1 MKKIYTLFLTAITA
15 LGANA
20 QIVVMNDGVVCKAG
34 ETITIKAEETAYD
47 FDEDGTIDF
56 VLVECG
62 LKQPVLKNEGST
74 TNVKV
79 TVKSADYK
87 NLQCCFP
94 GNCSVMSK
102 DTEVYESR
110 IEANSEKP
118 LQLESS
124 FSNGYATY
132 EAQFTVEAN
141 GKSDTYTL
149 RLVYDESCT
158 AGISEI
164 TTDNSSNKAIYDISG
179 RRVNHIN
186 SGQIYIRDGK
196 KFIAR

>member
-1 MKKIYTLFLTAITA
+1 MKKIYALFLTAMAA

-20 QIVVMNDGVVCKAG
+20 QIVVMNDGVVCKPG
-34 ETITIKAEETAYD
+34 ETITIKAEEMAYD
-47 FDEDGTIDF
+47 FDGDGVIDF

-62 LKQPVLKNEGST
+62 TKQPVLKNEGAT

-94 GNCSVMSK
+94 GQCSLMGK
-102 DTEVYESR
+102 ETEVYEYT
-110 IEANSEKP
+110 IAANGERA

-124 FSNGYATY
+124 FANGYATY

-149 RLVYDESCT
+149 RLVYDESCSGIGNII
-158 AGISEI
+158 AGEDSA
-164 TTDNSSNKAIYDISG
+164 KATYDISG
-179 RRVNHIN
+179 RRVNRPIP
-186 SGQIYIRDGK
+186 GQIYIRDGK

>member
-1 MKKIYTLFLTAITA
+1 MKKIYALFLTAMAA

-20 QIVVMNDGVVCKAG
+20 QIVVMNDGVVCKPG
-34 ETITIKAEETAYD
+34 ETITIKAEETP
-47 FDEDGTIDF
+47 IDLGNGEYF
-56 VLVECG
+56 IVVECG
-62 LKQPVLKNEGST
+62 TKQPVLKNEGAT

-94 GNCSVMSK
+94 GSCYPMRNE
-102 DTEVYESR
+102 TEVYENT
-110 IEANSEKP
+110 IAANEAKP
-118 LQLESS
+118 LQLESG
-124 FSNGYATY
+124 FANGYATY

-149 RLVYDESCT
+149 RLVYDESCSGIGNIT
-158 AGISEI
+158 AGEDSA
-164 TTDNSSNKAIYDISG
+164 KATYDISG
-179 RRVNHIN
+179 RRVNRPIP
-186 SGQIYIRDGK
+186 GQIYIRDGK

>member
-1 MKKIYTLFLTAITA
+1 MKKFYAFIFAAMVTISAS
-15 LGANA
+15 A
-20 QIVVMNDGVVCKAG
+20 QIVVLNDGVVCKAG
-34 ETITIKAEETAYD
+34 ETITIKAEETPFD

-62 LKQPVLKNEGST
+62 TKQPVLKNEGST

-94 GNCSVMSK
+94 GNCSNMGK
-102 DTEVYESR
+102 ETEVYEST
-110 IEANSEKP
+110 IAANGEKP

-164 TTDNSSNKAIYDISG
+164 VTEDSSNKPVYDISG
-179 RRVNHIN
+179 RRVNRLN
-186 SGQIYIRDGK
+186 PGQIYIRDGK
-196 KFIAR
+196 KFISR

>member
-1 MKKIYTLFLTAITA
+1 MKKIYTLFLTTMTA

-20 QIVVMNDGVVCKAG
+20 QIVVMNDGVVCKPG

-47 FDEDGTIDF
+47 LDGDGIIDWIE
-56 VLVECG
+56 VG
-62 LKQPVLKNEGST
+62 AGAKQPVLKNEGAT

-124 FSNGYATY
+124 FSIGEYATY

-141 GKSDTYTL
+141 GKSNTYKL
-149 RLVYDESCT
+149 QLVYDESCS
-158 AGISEI
+158 GINEI
-164 TTDNSSNKAIYDISG
+164 IADQHAYKPLYDISG
-179 RRVNHIN
+179 RRVNRTN
-186 SGQIYIRDGK
+186 PGQIYIQDGK

>member
-1 MKKIYTLFLTAITA
+1 MKKFYAFIFAAMATISAS
-15 LGANA
+15 A
-20 QIVVMNDGVVCKAG
+20 QIVVLNDGVVCKPS
-34 ETITIKAEETAYD
+34 ETIVIKAVEEAYD
-47 FDEDGTIDF
+47 LGGGEYFY
-56 VLVECG
+56 LVECG
-62 LKQPVLKNEGST
+62 TKQPVLKNEGST

-94 GNCSVMSK
+94 GNCSNMGK
-102 DTEVYESR
+102 ETEVYEST
-110 IEANSEKP
+110 IVANGEKP

-124 FSNGYATY
+124 FSIGEYATY